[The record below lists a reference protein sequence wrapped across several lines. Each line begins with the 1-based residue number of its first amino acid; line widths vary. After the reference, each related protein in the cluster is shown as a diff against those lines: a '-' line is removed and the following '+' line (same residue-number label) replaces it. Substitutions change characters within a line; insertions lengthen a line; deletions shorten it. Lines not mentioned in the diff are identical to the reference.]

1 METIKVIIKLLRI
14 LLSAFIISEN
24 RLKSSIN
31 LNNIINKKICKT
43 VFISFEIGEV
53 TATNF

>member
-31 LNNIINKKICKT
+31 LNNIINKKICKA